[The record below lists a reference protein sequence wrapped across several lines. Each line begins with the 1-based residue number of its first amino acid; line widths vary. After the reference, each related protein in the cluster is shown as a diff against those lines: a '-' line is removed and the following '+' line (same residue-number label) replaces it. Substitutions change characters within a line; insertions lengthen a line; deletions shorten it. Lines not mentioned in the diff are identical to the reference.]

1 MSSEV
6 KITVGGDLAHD
17 MAGFAAAWKRAE
29 SGDLREERVLSFE
42 SWEALSSVLT
52 GERVR
57 LLRHLHG
64 HPSNSINALALGL
77 KRQYRR
83 VHEDV
88 TILERAGL
96 LDRSFGDVRTTADV
110 LTAQVVLGD

>member
-1 MSSEV
+1 MRGWIWTEH
-6 KITVGGDLAHD
+6 GP
-17 MAGFAAAWKRAE
+17 WKVV
-29 SGDLREERVLSFE
+29 RVPIF
-42 SWEALSSVLT
+42 
-52 GERVR
+52 
-57 LLRHLHG
+57 
-64 HPSNSINALALGL
+64 NALALGL

-110 LTAQVVLGD
+110 LTAQVVLGS

>member
-1 MSSEV
+1 MRGWIWTEH
-6 KITVGGDLAHD
+6 GP
-17 MAGFAAAWKRAE
+17 WKVV
-29 SGDLREERVLSFE
+29 RVPIF
-42 SWEALSSVLT
+42 
-52 GERVR
+52 
-57 LLRHLHG
+57 
-64 HPSNSINALALGL
+64 LGL

-110 LTAQVVLGD
+110 LTVQVVLGD